1 MHKNA
6 TTNNKQGISQQN
18 TFLDDLYQRRIDIYI
33 SVNNLMLK
41 NLKKHSDSDRTKFI
55 KTHIEI
61 YVFSIYNKSLKQGI
75 TYDKNITLQKIED
88 KTLCFLDQLSEYNFR
103 SP

>member
-1 MHKNA
+1 MLCLLLVVA
-6 TTNNKQGISQQN
+6 
-18 TFLDDLYQRRIDIYI
+18 FLCIGKVLGK
-33 SVNNLMLK
+33 LK
-41 NLKKHSDSDRTKFI
+41 

-61 YVFSIYNKSLKQGI
+61 YVFSNSNKSLKQGI

-88 KTLCFLDQLSEYNFR
+88 KTLCFLDQLSEYNFW

>member
-1 MHKNA
+1 MICIKEE
-6 TTNNKQGISQQN
+6 
-18 TFLDDLYQRRIDIYI
+18 DIQI
-33 SVNNLMLK
+33 SVNNLILK
-41 NLKKHSDSDRTKFI
+41 NLKKHSDSNQTKFKK

-61 YVFSIYNKSLKQGI
+61 YVFSNSNKSLKQGI

-88 KTLCFLDQLSEYNFR
+88 KTLCFLDQLSEYNFW

>member
-1 MHKNA
+1 
-6 TTNNKQGISQQN
+6 
-18 TFLDDLYQRRIDIYI
+18 
-33 SVNNLMLK
+33 MLK
-41 NLKKHSDSDRTKFI
+41 NLKRHSDSDWTKLK

-61 YVFSIYNKSLKQGI
+61 YVFSNSNKSLKQGI

-88 KTLCFLDQLSEYNFR
+88 KTLCFLDQLSEYNFW